1 MKAFAELYL
10 RLDGTTSSNAKL
22 LALREYFSQA
32 PAQDAAWA
40 VYFLAGG
47 RPRQLVPT
55 RLLRELAIELSGL
68 PDWLF
73 EESSQ
78 WATWPKPFRY
88 CSPTAPMPVI
98 RVWLSGSSSICCHC
112 AASPR
117 KRYARACQ
125 CCGRNLTGRA

>member
-47 RPRQLVPT
+47 RPRHGCGENRCDASIPV
-55 RLLRELAIELSGL
+55 
-68 PDWLF
+68 
-73 EESSQ
+73 
-78 WATWPKPFRY
+78 
-88 CSPTAPMPVI
+88 SPTAE
-98 RVWLSGSSSICCHC
+98 GSTS
-112 AASPR
+112 A
-117 KRYARACQ
+117 
-125 CCGRNLTGRA
+125 